1 MASAASAP
9 ARKAAPPARHPRSVI
24 VPGRGSGGGPRRR
37 RWPHAQAPD
46 ASGIDVEHFEFDAR
60 RMAHDLAAFGN
71 AAEQG
76 EDQAAYRIDLTPLV
90 FGQHAADLL
99 LEELDGRAAVD
110 VDRTVDPARDRR
122 RLGNVVLVLDLAHDL
137 LDQILDGQK
146 PVGAAELV

>member
-9 ARKAAPPARHPRSVI
+9 ARKAAPPARQPRSVI
-24 VPGRGSGGGPRRR
+24 VPVRRSGGGPRRGR
-37 RWPHAQAPD
+37 RPHPQAPD
-46 ASGIDVEHFEFDAR
+46 APGIDVEHFEFDTR

-76 EDQAAYRIDLTPLV
+76 EDQATHRIDLAPLV

-110 VDRTVDPARDRR
+110 VYCAVDPA
-122 RLGNVVLVLDLAHDL
+122 
-137 LDQILDGQK
+137 
-146 PVGAAELV
+146 